1 MNIAYF
7 HFFSA
12 GQPYCSVKFVSL
24 RTGDEIHS
32 INYKTLTV
40 QNVECNKRYCIIY
53 YMGLDAKKPV
63 FGVSDKVRFKPAC
76 SATETS

>member
-1 MNIAYF
+1 MQQNVAIFINIAYF

-40 QNVECNKRYCIIY
+40 QNVECNKRYCIIWAATRENLSS
-53 YMGLDAKKPV
+53 GFRKK
-63 FGVSDKVRFKPAC
+63 
-76 SATETS
+76 

>member
-1 MNIAYF
+1 MQQNVAKFINIAYF

-40 QNVECNKRYCIIY
+40 QNVKCNKMLLY
-53 YMGLDAKKPV
+53 L
-63 FGVSDKVRFKPAC
+63 
-76 SATETS
+76 